1 MSITQL
7 LPMLPPAR
15 LIIDNAAADENS
27 SEYVRGEW
35 RMGISLGLPRSRVRL
50 NNETAYAL
58 CQDILIQGLSIEQ
71 SGGDAIIVEQCQRV
85 HIADVN
91 ADGNYRQGMSV
102 IGAKDMLVERCN
114 FSNTCASQPAAD
126 LQPLLWT

>member
-1 MSITQL
+1 
-7 LPMLPPAR
+7 
-15 LIIDNAAADENS
+15 
-27 SEYVRGEW
+27 
-35 RMGISLGLPRSRVRL
+35 MGISLGLPRSRVRL

-114 FSNTCASQPAAD
+114 FSNTCASQLRICSPCCGHEQ
-126 LQPLLWT
+126 LVR